1 MLAVIDRRNITSD
14 RKTTIK
20 YKYEFIL
27 DEVFYYKEKEGPR
40 NSYGVRGKNHS
51 TTDNKND

>member
-1 MLAVIDRRNITSD
+1 MLAVIDRINITSD
-14 RKTTIK
+14 RKITIK

-27 DEVFYYKEKEGPR
+27 DEVFYYKEKQGPC